1 MFPPFPNTL
10 RNILDSLRRGK
21 KKKFFG
27 GPSDDVMLF
36 MGVPPE
42 EKSLTVL
49 RSVGE
54 NSGSLMGPLGAN
66 GVKMSAGDWSMPR
79 FWRYNWQRKTGHVID
94 FFLRCSDVSYF
105 HANENNRRPFSWPSF
120 LLFFFDSS
128 LNEATVFS
136 KSFHFVKTPRI

>member
-1 MFPPFPNTL
+1 MAKGKPAL
-10 RNILDSLRRGK
+10 RVSAFSKHIEGHFGFSEERE
-21 KKKFFG
+21 KKFLGG

-79 FWRYNWQRKTGHVID
+79 FWRYNWQRKTDHVID

-105 HANENNRRPFSWPSF
+105 HANANNRRPFSWPSF
-120 LLFFFDSS
+120 F
-128 LNEATVFS
+128 AVFL
-136 KSFHFVKTPRI
+136 